1 MCGIVGLV
9 SPELARADLER
20 VNNLLA
26 HRGPDDAGLYVG
38 EGVGLAARRL
48 SIIDLEGGHQP
59 MCNED
64 GSVWLVCNGE
74 IVNAPS
80 LRAELESTGH
90 TFKTRTDS
98 EAIVHGYE
106 QWGDECARR
115 LRGMFA
121 FALWDADRR
130 RLLLARDRFGI
141 KPLYYAQSGSR
152 FAFGSEIRSILDALP
167 EMPRRA
173 NSAALARLFEAG
185 FIPSPLTA
193 FDSVLKLP
201 AAHMLVFENGQAAMP
216 ILAIDVSDGWKA
228 HSDRA

>member
-141 KPLYYAQSGSR
+141 KPLYYAQSGS
-152 FAFGSEIRSILDALP
+152 
-167 EMPRRA
+167 
-173 NSAALARLFEAG
+173 
-185 FIPSPLTA
+185 
-193 FDSVLKLP
+193 
-201 AAHMLVFENGQAAMP
+201 
-216 ILAIDVSDGWKA
+216 
-228 HSDRA
+228 